1 MCMQWFPLTF
11 NWFVLH
17 LHILYIHVHL
27 VLKCFHSFV
36 AFVYMCMYVTLQ
48 THIILHHCHS
58 TFIVIIS
65 YVNCAVE
72 VTWPVCSMFT
82 CMSLIV
88 MIQNTVYNPCWQTH
102 VQWNLA
108 NLNPEIRTP
117 PHSGHILW
125 SQFCM
130 LTNPWN
136 QDTSIKLTPEMVP
149 WVSGL
154 ERFLC
159 TCMYTV
165 HVCIH
170 VWMCHVI

>member
-1 MCMQWFPLTF
+1 
-11 NWFVLH
+11 
-17 LHILYIHVHL
+17 
-27 VLKCFHSFV
+27 
-36 AFVYMCMYVTLQ
+36 MCMYFTLQ
-48 THIILHHCHS
+48 THIISHHCHYLM
-58 TFIVIIS
+58 TVCELCRETGLI
-65 YVNCAVE
+65 
-72 VTWPVCSMFT
+72 WPVCCMFT
-82 CMSLIV
+82 CTCISLIV

-117 PHSGHILW
+117 PHSGHLVW

-130 LTNPWN
+130 LANPWN

-159 TCMYTV
+159 TFTYTCMNVPCDIVFCLYE
-165 HVCIH
+165 IH
-170 VWMCHVI
+170 VQIYMYFHVLLLRGQQKALPHP